1 MTQRSCDVFLG
12 LPFNIASTALL
23 VHLLAHQTGLGVGCL
38 TIQLGDAHIYAEH
51 VDVVQQQR
59 TRTPKSLPTIRVDR
73 PQDDG
78 LWQVC
83 SQDITLQD
91 YQSYGRLVAEM
102 KA

>member
-23 VHLLAHQTGLGVGCL
+23 VHLLAHQTGLGVGRL
-38 TIQLGDAHIYAEH
+38 TLQLGDAHIYAEH

-59 TRTPKSLPTIRVDR
+59 ARAPNRLPTLRLNR
-73 PQDDG
+73 PRDDG

-83 SQDITLQD
+83 TQDITLQD
-91 YQSYGRLVAEM
+91 YQPHGRLIAEM